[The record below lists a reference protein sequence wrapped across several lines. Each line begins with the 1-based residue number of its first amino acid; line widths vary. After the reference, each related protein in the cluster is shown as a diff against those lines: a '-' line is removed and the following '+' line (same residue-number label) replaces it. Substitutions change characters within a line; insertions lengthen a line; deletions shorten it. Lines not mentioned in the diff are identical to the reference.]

1 MRLKSMFLV
10 GLAMVAAGSVADTA
24 AASTQ
29 PAVRISGAYTVDTTA
44 QPKTDC
50 KPISKRNPAVMTCEV
65 SGFTLIYSGSLQG
78 RGVSAFRWVID
89 CRSGKSYTDGT
100 ETFTGSVEGVGSGT
114 FSWGVRSKGTFD
126 CEKAEVTSISAR
138 QNLYSG
144 TDALAG
150 LYGTMH
156 RGPATYAGVLGS

>member
-1 MRLKSMFLV
+1 MRGQRLHPDL
-10 GLAMVAAGSVADTA
+10 L
-24 AASTQ
+24 
-29 PAVRISGAYTVDTTA
+29 R
-44 QPKTDC
+44 
-50 KPISKRNPAVMTCEV
+50 E
-65 SGFTLIYSGSLQG
+65 LQG
-78 RGVSAFRWVID
+78 RGVNAFRWVID

-114 FSWGVRSKGTFD
+114 FSWGVRSRGTFD
-126 CEKAEVTSISAR
+126 CEKAEVTSVSAR
-138 QNLYSG
+138 ENLYSG